1 MPSRSLAKSLTVRAI
16 GPICAT
22 GDGYPSHMPLR
33 LTKPGVGLS
42 DTTAFQVAGLR
53 IDARVS
59 SPMASGEKFAASAA
73 AEPPDDPPTVRSRS
87 YGLRVMP
94 NIEP

>member
-1 MPSRSLAKSLTVRAI
+1 MPSKTLAKSFTVRAI

-22 GDGYPSHMPLR
+22 GAGYPSHMPLR
-33 LTKPGVGLS
+33 LTRPGVGRS
-42 DTTAFQVAGLR
+42 ETTAFHAPGRR

-59 SPMASGEKFAASAA
+59 SPRATVVKFAARAA
-73 AEPPDDPPTVRSRS
+73 PEPPEDPPTVRSRS
-87 YGLRVMP
+87 YGLRVTP

>member
-1 MPSRSLAKSLTVRAI
+1 MRAI

-22 GDGYPSHMPLR
+22 GDGWPSHMPLR
-33 LTKPGVGLS
+33 LTRPGVGRS
-42 DTTAFQVAGLR
+42 ETTAFQAAGR
-53 IDARVS
+53 RMDASVS
-59 SPMASGEKFAASAA
+59 SPIATVARLAASAP
-73 AEPPDDPPTVRSRS
+73 AEPPEDPPTVRSRL